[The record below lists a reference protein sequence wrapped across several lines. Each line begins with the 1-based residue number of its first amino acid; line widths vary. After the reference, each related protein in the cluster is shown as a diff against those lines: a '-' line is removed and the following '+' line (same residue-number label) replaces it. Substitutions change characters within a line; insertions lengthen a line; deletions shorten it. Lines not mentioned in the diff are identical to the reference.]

1 MKLESKIGQSSAS
14 DEQIFNFLS
23 DFEKIRSF
31 IPTDKVSNWES
42 GSDWCSF
49 EVSPVGKTGIK
60 LIEKETFKLL
70 KYTNIQE
77 SQYTF
82 TFWAQLKQIAE
93 KDTRIKLT
101 LDVNVNPML
110 QMMVKKPL
118 KEFLD
123 KLVEQLGQLK
133 YE

>member
-14 DEQIFNFLS
+14 DKQVYNFLS

-31 IPTDKVSNWES
+31 VPSDKISNWVS
-42 GSDWCSF
+42 GDDWCEF

-60 LIEKETFKLL
+60 IIEKDPYKLL
-70 KYTNIQE
+70 KFTSIE
-77 SQYTF
+77 KSQYTF
-82 TFWAQLKQIAE
+82 TFWTQLKQIAE

-101 LDVNVNPML
+101 LDVNINPVL
-110 QMMVKKPL
+110 QAMIKKPL

-123 KLVEQLGQLK
+123 KLVDQLGQLSF
-133 YE
+133 E